1 MALISGAPVSDRGPR
16 RQLHVDFMAES
27 FSRFLAVLEYF
38 LSPFGLHEIWAVFG
52 RLDPQ
57 Q

>member
-1 MALISGAPVSDRGPR
+1 MALVSGAPVSDRGPR

-52 RLDPQ
+52 
-57 Q
+57 